1 MTGGGGA
8 PSSRMLSGI
17 PANPGLVAAV
27 LRILEL
33 IDGLPR
39 GATGAL
45 HFGEEGMILVQC
57 RKICWAVAR
66 TTRAW
71 LTDILRGQTTPP
83 LPREAV
89 EEIYRACR
97 HSGQPVGEALVASKL
112 VTEAGLRAALFKH
125 NGEAIV
131 ALAQSGALLHRFV
144 NHHNNTAYDRKFA
157 FSSCEVL
164 AMLGGRDDPARAA
177 SAQAELADTL
187 VPDSMG
193 AAFVRSS
200 AVAGSLVIAVDRDCD
215 FGVGDLMEVCNWVSG
230 LFDVARTFDPEVF
243 AARAALGE
251 RAMLV
256 TWRSK
261 EVGYLGL
268 CSSRAAA
275 ARLVSR
281 LSDRSPRTSGVM
293 AVATPHEKSSA

>member
-1 MTGGGGA
+1 MTVGGGA
-8 PSSRMLSGI
+8 PSSRMLSSI

-27 LRILEL
+27 LRVLEL
-33 IDGLPR
+33 IDDLPR

-45 HFGEEGMILVQC
+45 HFGEEGIILVQS

-66 TTRAW
+66 SMRVR

-89 EEIYRACR
+89 EEIYRGCR
-97 HSGQPVGEALVASKL
+97 LSGQPIGEALVASKL
-112 VTEAGLRAALFKH
+112 VTEVGLRAALFKH

-131 ALAQSGALLHRFV
+131 ALAQSGAYFQKFV
-144 NHHNNTAYDRKFA
+144 SHNKTGYDPKFA
-157 FSSCEVL
+157 FSPCEVL
-164 AMLGGRDDPARAA
+164 AMLGARDDPARAA
-177 SAQAELADTL
+177 AAHVELSGIL
-187 VPDSMG
+187 VPDSVG
-193 AAFVRSS
+193 AAFVRSG

-230 LFDVARTFDPEVF
+230 LFDMARTFDPEVF

-261 EVGYLGL
+261 EVGYVGL

-281 LSDRSPRTSGVM
+281 LSERSTRTSGVM
-293 AVATPHEKSSA
+293 ALEPRHEKSSA

>member
-1 MTGGGGA
+1 MTGGGG
-8 PSSRMLSGI
+8 PSSRMQSSI
-17 PANPGLVAAV
+17 PANPGLIASV
-27 LRILEL
+27 LRLLKL
-33 IDGLPR
+33 IEDLPR

-45 HFGEEGMILVQC
+45 HFGEEGIVLVQS

-66 TTRAW
+66 TMRVR
-71 LTDILRGQTTPP
+71 LTDILRGQTRPP

-97 HSGQPVGEALVASKL
+97 DSGQPIGEALVASKL
-112 VTEAGLRAALFKH
+112 VTEVGLRTALFKH

-131 ALAQSGALLHRFV
+131 SLAESGALLQRFV
-144 NHHNNTAYDRKFA
+144 RHGRAGYDPKFA
-157 FSSCEVL
+157 FSPCELL
-164 AMLGGRDDPARAA
+164 AMLGARDDPARATA
-177 SAQAELADTL
+177 AQLELTDIW
-187 VPDSMG
+187 VPDSVG
-193 AAFVRSS
+193 VAFVRSS
-200 AVAGSLVIAVDRDCD
+200 AVAGSLIIAVDRDCD

-230 LFDVARTFDPEVF
+230 LFDMARTFDHEVF

-261 EVGYLGL
+261 EVGYVGL

-281 LSDRSPRTSGVM
+281 LSERSTRTSGVM
-293 AVATPHEKSSA
+293 AVANRHEKSSA

>member
-1 MTGGGGA
+1 
-8 PSSRMLSGI
+8 MLSSV
-17 PANPGLVAAV
+17 PANPGLIAAV
-27 LRILEL
+27 LRILAL
-33 IDGLPR
+33 IDDLPR
-39 GATGAL
+39 GAMGAL
-45 HFGEEGMILVQC
+45 HFGEEGIVLVQA

-66 TTRAW
+66 TMRVR
-71 LTDILRGQTTPP
+71 LTDILRGQTTPA

-97 HSGQPVGEALVASKL
+97 NSGQPIGEALVASKL
-112 VTEAGLRAALFKH
+112 VTEVGLRAALFQH

-131 ALAQSGALLHRFV
+131 ALAQSGASLQRFV
-144 NHHNNTAYDRKFA
+144 SHSKTGYDPKFA
-157 FSSCEVL
+157 FSPCEVL
-164 AMLGGRDDPARAA
+164 ALLGGRDDPARAA
-177 SAQAELADTL
+177 AAQAELSGIL
-187 VPDSMG
+187 VPDSVG

-215 FGVGDLMEVCNWVSG
+215 FGVGDLMAVCNWVSG

-256 TWRSK
+256 TWRSR

-275 ARLVSR
+275 ARLVTR
-281 LSDRSPRTSGVM
+281 LSERSTRVSGVM
-293 AVATPHEKSSA
+293 PVANRREKSSA